1 MVLTVEPAPT
11 LPALHTLQR
20 SLESLDGR
28 NSARIE
34 PSSWRRERRIWLG
47 QSEQIFALE
56 ENGWRPVTA
65 AAVVLRKT
73 VCVDDGVLLS

>member
-1 MVLTVEPAPT
+1 MVLTVKPAPT
-11 LPALHTLQR
+11 LPALRAQQR
-20 SLESLDGR
+20 CLESLDGR

-56 ENGWRPVTA
+56 ENGWRPIAA
-65 AAVVLRKT
+65 AAVVLRKA
-73 VCVDDGVLLS
+73 VRVDNVVLLS